1 MADTKVSAL
10 TALTGSN
17 LANGDLFYVVD
28 VSAGTAGSKSI
39 TFSEMKTVLQPYSA
53 NLATLA
59 SGVSGGTL
67 SLTVGGTGLSSCT
80 TGDLLIGTAANAL
93 GRLAAGSS
101 NNVLAISGG
110 SPAWTNALSIAT
122 LSASGQITSTVTT
135 GTAPFVVASTTEVA
149 NLNAARLQGS
159 AASAFAT
166 ASHTHAAS
174 EVSAGTFTGNYLFT
188 GSTSDPPVRI
198 RPHASAATIAD
209 FENSSGTIKAYVD
222 TSGNIVS
229 SSSLRSQ
236 VATGQAP
243 IVVDSSTTACTN
255 LNADMVDGYNASDFV
270 LKSSTNYTAGVL
282 LQGTGAGN
290 LLAPLALG
298 TSGQVLTATS
308 GTGLTWTTPSA
319 GGGSGATSA
328 TVEFSAP
335 SLFSVGTNG
344 ASLLNLGDATTARMC
359 RGFDDTTECYAYG
372 SVCVPSNINGS
383 GTVSFTAIGGLR
395 SSTTGNL
402 LWTFGEREAAD
413 TESWTGAYAEYDSAS
428 TAISG
433 ATTTQRAITW
443 SVAVSTLGWASGDIV
458 RFRVSRDPGVSGD
471 ATGDALL
478 DSFSIKFPLS

>member
-1 MADTKVSAL
+1 MPRYRLWPNYID
-10 TALTGSN
+10 GH
-17 LANGDLFYVVD
+17 DW
-28 VSAGTAGSKSI
+28 
-39 TFSEMKTVLQPYSA
+39 YSPVRR
-53 NLATLA
+53 
-59 SGVSGGTL
+59 GQHY
-67 SLTVGGTGLSSCT
+67 
-80 TGDLLIGTAANAL
+80 
-93 GRLAAGSS
+93 GSS
-101 NNVLAISGG
+101 QPERRS
-110 SPAWTNALSIAT
+110 
-122 LSASGQITSTVTT
+122 TSRQCGKRVCN
-135 GTAPFVVASTTEVA
+135 GY
-149 NLNAARLQGS
+149 
-159 AASAFAT
+159 
-166 ASHTHAAS
+166 HTHAAS

-209 FENSSGTIKAYVD
+209 FENSSGTVKAYVD

-359 RGFDDTTECYAYG
+359 RGFDDTTNATPTG
-372 SVCVPSNINGS
+372 LSVFRQISTDREPFRSPLLADCEARRP
-383 GTVSFTAIGGLR
+383 AICFGLSESEKQQTQNHGLEHTQSMIQR
-395 SSTTGNL
+395 L
-402 LWTFGEREAAD
+402 LQSLE
-413 TESWTGAYAEYDSAS
+413 
-428 TAISG
+428 
-433 ATTTQRAITW
+433 Q
-443 SVAVSTLGWASGDIV
+443 LPLNV
-458 RFRVSRDPGVSGD
+458 R
-471 ATGDALL
+471 
-478 DSFSIKFPLS
+478 